1 MKFKTLL
8 SSGLTGLFIFL
19 TGCGSAMSK
28 NPTTFDW
35 LATES
40 APSHYPM
47 KIIQGDLFYHG
58 QGGSRYIPSGG
69 TLRAGWGSSI
79 STHIGGDELYPLPDR
94 LSIVFFSLTENQFY
108 QGEFDLPYEK
118 ILALFRE
125 GIIADKKSPYYR
137 KVMVGVAP
145 GGVVSVWL
153 TGNRTKEVFFG
164 QAEKIDLSYGRATGL
179 PFDGKHDE
187 DSFIKGILEDVLK
200 PEELES
206 LKKDGVPFGLWARY
220 RTLYTWNLKSGGA
233 VPFKHEII
241 GMKYLNGESGRT
253 DYPFTEELVKTP
265 RPLPRWISVTPKFTN
280 RNTNYRLH
288 FNEFELMNA
297 FEKLG
302 ANGEEV
308 TIECD
313 ARMPR
318 EDARLR
324 VYNDK
329 ESIELK
335 KTRVSDR

>member
-1 MKFKTLL
+1 
-8 SSGLTGLFIFL
+8 
-19 TGCGSAMSK
+19 MSK

-40 APSHYPM
+40 APNHYPM
-47 KIIQGDLFYHG
+47 EIIQGDLFYHA

-69 TLRAGWGSSI
+69 TLYAGWGSSI
-79 STHIGGDELYPLPDR
+79 STHIGGDDLYPLPDR
-94 LSIVFFSLTENQFY
+94 LSITFFSYTEKQFY

-125 GIIADKKSPYYR
+125 GIMADKKSPYYR
-137 KVMVGVAP
+137 KVMVGIAP
-145 GGVVSVWL
+145 GGAVSVWL
-153 TGNRTKEVFFG
+153 TGNRTKEVFG
-164 QAEKIDLSYGRATGL
+164 QAQKVDLKYSRVLGL
-179 PFDGKHDE
+179 RFDNQKEE
-187 DSFIKGILEDVLK
+187 DDFIYKQLTNVLK

-253 DYPFTEELVKTP
+253 DYPFTQGLVKTP
-265 RPLPRWISVTPKFTN
+265 RPLPRFISVTPQFTS
-280 RNTNYRLH
+280 RNTNYFLH
-288 FNEFELMNA
+288 FDEFELMKA

-302 ANGEEV
+302 AKGEEV